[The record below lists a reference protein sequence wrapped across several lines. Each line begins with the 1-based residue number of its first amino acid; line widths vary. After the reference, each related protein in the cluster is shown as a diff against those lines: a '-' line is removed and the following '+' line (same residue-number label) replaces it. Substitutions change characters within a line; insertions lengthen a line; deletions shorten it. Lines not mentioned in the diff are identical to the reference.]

1 MKCVNA
7 SKMSST
13 RLVEERDKLV
23 GSGRYHATRHEARLR
38 LKKKKKKS
46 LSSSLYNIKWRKK
59 MGGGE
64 RNKKEKTGFFFCV

>member
-7 SKMSST
+7 SKMSSA

-38 LKKKKKKS
+38 FFKEENV
-46 LSSSLYNIKWRKK
+46 LSSSLYNIK
-59 MGGGE
+59 
-64 RNKKEKTGFFFCV
+64 

>member
-7 SKMSST
+7 SKMSSA

-38 LKKKKKKS
+38 FLK
-46 LSSSLYNIKWRKK
+46 RKFSFI
-59 MGGGE
+59 
-64 RNKKEKTGFFFCV
+64 FFV

>member
-7 SKMSST
+7 SKMSSA

-38 LKKKKKKS
+38 FLKRTFS
-46 LSSSLYNIKWRKK
+46 FI
-59 MGGGE
+59 
-64 RNKKEKTGFFFCV
+64 FFV

>member
-7 SKMSST
+7 SKMSSA

-38 LKKKKKKS
+38 LKKKRKKKS
-46 LSSSLYNIKWRKK
+46 FI
-59 MGGGE
+59 
-64 RNKKEKTGFFFCV
+64 FFV